1 MRPTA
6 RSGDEVR
13 KLLSASTARA
23 LGHSLLAED
32 PVFRCIPAQA
42 RCTLVDAALADGR
55 MRAESV
61 SYHWGTNP
69 WTIAPQL
76 GAAVVES
83 DADAGFGSVVVFA
96 EYTRQPPTIKLY
108 RTAIAQ
114 MRHRLAVSRPHPMFA
129 DLDCKSI
136 FLAHELYHHLV
147 HIGLAAQLSRKHRVT
162 LLRLGRWRW
171 TSGIAS
177 LEEIAAGAF
186 AQSLLSLA
194 YHPRLLDL
202 LWAQDLV
209 HARPAGLEPNG
220 AERTSAAQTA

>member
-1 MRPTA
+1 
-6 RSGDEVR
+6 
-13 KLLSASTARA
+13 
-23 LGHSLLAED
+23 
-32 PVFRCIPAQA
+32 
-42 RCTLVDAALADGR
+42 

-61 SYHWGTNP
+61 SRDWGTNP

-76 GAAVVES
+76 GAAVVEC
-83 DADAGFGSVVVFA
+83 DADAGFGNVVVFA

-114 MRHRLAVSRPHPMFA
+114 MNDRLAALRPHRMFA
-129 DLDCKSI
+129 ALDCKPI

-147 HIGLAAQLSRKHRVT
+147 HVGLAAQLSPKHRVT
-162 LLRLGRWRW
+162 LLRLGRWHW

-186 AQSLLSLA
+186 AQGLLSLA

-202 LWAQDLV
+202 LWAQDAV
-209 HARPAGLEPNG
+209 HARRAGLEANSS
-220 AERTSAAQTA
+220 ERASTAQTA